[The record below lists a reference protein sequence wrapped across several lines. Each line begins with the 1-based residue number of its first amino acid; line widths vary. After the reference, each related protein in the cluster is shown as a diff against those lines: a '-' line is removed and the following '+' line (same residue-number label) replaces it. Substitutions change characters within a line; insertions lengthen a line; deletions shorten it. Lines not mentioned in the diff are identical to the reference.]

1 MTHAAR
7 TIRALIVFG
16 LIAATAT
23 PARASLPSPSRP
35 TPAPWGKQLTGANPV
50 AAAPGARGV
59 LVRFVPSSLR
69 TGRSVLARRSGV
81 AGVSRVSGTPAFL
94 VRAQPGVDPV
104 ALAGRLGRSPT
115 VRLAEPNWLL
125 SSDETLPNDPLFGE
139 QWGLRNTGQAHPVAD
154 PPPEVHAGTSGA
166 DARVAQAWDTTQ
178 GSPTTVVAIIDSG
191 VDLTHPDL
199 VGNLWVNTD
208 ETPGNLIDDDGNG
221 YVDDTQ
227 GWDFYADDGTP
238 EDANGHGTH
247 VAGIVAASADN
258 TEGGAGVCPRCTI
271 MPLRAGSPTGVL
283 TTADVLAAI
292 AYARDNGA
300 DIINMSFG
308 AHVWSSF
315 ERNAIKAAGQQGILV
330 VAAAGNDARDNDYLY
345 WSKSGPIAPNYP
357 ASFNLPN
364 VISVAASTDDD
375 RFGYLTGC
383 YAATGSSQCLFTN
396 WGRTSV
402 DLAAPG
408 VDIESTWLAGDY
420 RLEDGTSMAAPFV
433 SGVAGL
439 VKSQHPSYS
448 PVQIKNAILNSVHH
462 PKRLAGRY
470 IVTDGRVDA
479 AAALTA
485 STKNA
490 TPRTDGTMDG
500 AVRIR
505 FKKTGTVS
513 FPGDINDIYR
523 VRLTRGHRYAA
534 LLQVPK
540 GADFDLFVWKPG
552 TVDTWPLTYGCHG
565 VSCQLQTGSARGT
578 GADEYVV
585 FRPRTS
591 GTYYLH
597 VTLSAGHG
605 RYTLFVGR
613 PA

>member
-7 TIRALIVFG
+7 TIRALVVTG

-23 PARASLPSPSRP
+23 PAASA
-35 TPAPWGKQLTGANPV
+35 PAPGRPLPVSSGKRLSGGNPT
-50 AAAPGARGV
+50 AAAPDARGV
-59 LVRFVPSSLR
+59 LVSFVPSRLR
-69 TGRSVLARRSGV
+69 AGRSKVANLPGV
-81 AGVSRVSGTPAFL
+81 MGMSRVVGTPDLL
-94 VRAQPGVDPV
+94 VHVRRDADPV
-104 ALAGRLGRSPT
+104 AVAERIGRSPT

-125 SSDETLPNDPLFGE
+125 ASDDVLPNDPLFPE
-139 QWGLRNTGQAHPVAD
+139 QWGLRNTGQAHPIAD
-154 PPPEVHAGTSGA
+154 PPPEVHTGTSGA
-166 DARVAQAWDTTQ
+166 DARVAKAWDTTQ

-191 VDLTHPDL
+191 IDITHPD
-199 VGNLWVNTD
+199 VAGNLWTNTD
-208 ETPGNLIDDDGNG
+208 EAPANGHDDDGNG
-221 YVDDTQ
+221 YIDDTQ
-227 GWDFYADDGTP
+227 GWDFFADDDTP
-238 EDANGHGTH
+238 EDGNGHGTH

-258 TEGGAGVCPRCTI
+258 LEGGAGVCPRCTI
-271 MPLRAGSPTGVL
+271 MPLRAASPAGGL

-315 ERNAIKAAGQQGILV
+315 ERNAIKAAGQHGVLV
-330 VAAAGNDARDNDYLY
+330 VAAAGNDALDNDYLA
-345 WSKSGPIAPNYP
+345 WGNSGPIAPNYP

-375 RFGYLTGC
+375 RYGYATGC
-383 YAATGSSQCLFTN
+383 YATTGSSRCLFTN

-408 VDIESTWLAGDY
+408 VDIESTWLAGGY
-420 RLEDGTSMAAPFV
+420 RVEDGTSMAAPFV

-439 VKSQHPSYS
+439 VKSQHPAYS
-448 PVQIKNAILNSVHH
+448 AVQVKNAILNSVHH
-462 PKRLAGRY
+462 PKHLAGRY
-470 IVTDGRVDA
+470 MVTDGRVDA

-485 STKNA
+485 STSNA

-505 FKKTGTVS
+505 FKKTGVLS

-523 VRLTRGHRYAA
+523 VHLRRGHRYAA

-540 GADFDLFVWKPG
+540 PADFDLFVWKPG

-565 VSCQLQTGSARGT
+565 VSCQLQTGSVRGK

-597 VTLSAGHG
+597 ATLSAGRG
-605 RYTLFVGR
+605 RYSLFVGR